1 MSLHT
6 DTSEPVG
13 GRATVIGLFRDSRAA
28 ERAIRELK
36 DLGFTDGQIGVL
48 MQDRTQERQFAL
60 DTGTKA
66 GEGAAA
72 GAVGGGVVGG
82 LVGLLAGVG
91 ALAIPG
97 IGPIIAGG
105 TLASVLAG
113 AGVGAA
119 AGGLIGALVG
129 MGIPEHE
136 ASYYEQGFREGGIL
150 VTVDAGTRAGEA
162 RQVLL
167 NAAAEFG
174 PSVASEPVVDEEVR
188 RVVESEPV
196 RDAMAQEAAR
206 IDETGDAGL
215 REAWQGADRRGRVDS
230 SYAGPERRIATV

>member
-1 MSLHT
+1 MSLDT
-6 DTSEPVG
+6 STSEPVG
-13 GRATVIGLFRDSRAA
+13 GGATVIGLFRDSRAA
-28 ERAIRELK
+28 ERAIGELK
-36 DLGFTDGQIGVL
+36 DLDFTDGQIGVL
-48 MQDRTQERQFAL
+48 MQDRTQERKFAL

-105 TLASVLAG
+105 TLASVLTG
-113 AGVGAA
+113 AGIGAA

-129 MGIPEHE
+129 MGIPEEE
-136 ASYYEQGFREGGIL
+136 ARYYERGFREGGIL
-150 VTVDAGTRAGEA
+150 VTVDAGARAGEA

-174 PSVASEPVVDEEVR
+174 PSVASERGVDEEAR
-188 RVVESEPV
+188 RVDETGRV
-196 RDAMAQEAAR
+196 RDAMAQAEAR
-206 IDETGDAGL
+206 IDETGDARV
-215 REAWQGADRRGRVDS
+215 REAWRGTERRGRRDS

>member
-6 DTSEPVG
+6 TTSEPVG
-13 GRATVIGLFRDSRAA
+13 ERATVIGLFRDSRAA

-66 GEGAAA
+66 GEGA

-97 IGPIIAGG
+97 VGPIIAGG

-136 ASYYEQGFREGGIL
+136 AGFYERGFREGGIL
-150 VTVDAGTRAGEA
+150 VTVDAGARAGEA

-174 PSVASEPVVDEEVR
+174 PSVVSEPGVDEEVR
-188 RVVESEPV
+188 RVDESERV
-196 RDAMAQEAAR
+196 RDAMAQEAG
-206 IDETGDAGL
+206 IDGTGDAGL
-215 REAWQGADRRGRVDS
+215 REAWRGTDRRGRMDS
-230 SYAGPERRIATV
+230 SYAGPERRIAIV

>member
-105 TLASVLAG
+105 TLASVWPERGWVPPLVDLLARWSG
-113 AGVGAA
+113 WASQS
-119 AGGLIGALVG
+119 
-129 MGIPEHE
+129 E
-136 ASYYEQGFREGGIL
+136 ASYYERGFREGGIL

-188 RVVESEPV
+188 RVVESERV